1 VAVSCTGARDETK
14 RRKEVRGEEIIMALS
29 EERESKNQQI
39 KKVFM
44 SCESL
49 SDCWWVSMS
58 QMKMRHFSKADES
71 EHVEGGGG

>member
-1 VAVSCTGARDETK
+1 VKQDGTK

-29 EERESKNQQI
+29 EERGSKNQQI

-58 QMKMRHFSKADES
+58 HMKMRHFSKADES